1 MDLMSQQLGFF
12 WNSIWSFVNSGWG
25 EGGSKKKNLNA
36 GHLKSTITILRA
48 GRIDMWRKIISIFLK
63 SSDIQILD
71 FDTLDWN
78 YGILPDV
85 QVLQSVEKSLERR
98 DAKSL
103 KTSKTRQDKL
113 QNTEKDLLYHWLRFD
128 SSFSVLDS
136 IIIFAYL
143 NASTTQY

>member
-1 MDLMSQQLGFF
+1 
-12 WNSIWSFVNSGWG
+12 
-25 EGGSKKKNLNA
+25 
-36 GHLKSTITILRA
+36 
-48 GRIDMWRKIISIFLK
+48 MWRKIISIFLK

-78 YGILPDV
+78 YGILPDP

-98 DAKSL
+98 GAKSL

-113 QNTEKDLLYHWLRFD
+113 QNTEKDVLYHWLRFD